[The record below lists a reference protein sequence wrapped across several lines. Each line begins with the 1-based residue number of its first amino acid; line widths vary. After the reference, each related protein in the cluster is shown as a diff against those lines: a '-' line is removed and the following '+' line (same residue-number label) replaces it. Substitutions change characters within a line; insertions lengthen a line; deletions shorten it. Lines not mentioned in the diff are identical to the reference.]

1 MKALKS
7 KLQWSQ
13 TSEVSTNMLWE
24 HSKLSVIRSTV
35 LTFEFFKT
43 TNLNKTNKQAK
54 IFLEQNF
61 SKARYV
67 IVMCCQVTA
76 TVWGGAGG
84 YSGGG
89 GGCVTSSAPSQ
100 VRIISLLCIIIII
113 IIITIVR
120 WWPRGILNPGAGAL
134 TSLAS
139 LTPGPCPASPSESTQ
154 HRESLY
160 ISDKLKDQC
169 TLRVW
174 ESQSQGS
181 LYWNLLIMDA
191 EVSAWVLSVHW
202 QFCERYQFVVHYI
215 FIPSWHSGCVASWA
229 DLCHLWAL
237 MQYVM

>member
-24 HSKLSVIRSTV
+24 HSKLSDIRSTI
-35 LTFEFFKT
+35 LTFDFLKT
-43 TNLNKTNKQAK
+43 TNLANKQAK

-61 SKARYV
+61 SKARFV

-154 HRESLY
+154 RISLY
-160 ISDKLKDQC
+160 K
-169 TLRVW
+169 W
-174 ESQSQGS
+174 
-181 LYWNLLIMDA
+181 
-191 EVSAWVLSVHW
+191 
-202 QFCERYQFVVHYI
+202 
-215 FIPSWHSGCVASWA
+215 
-229 DLCHLWAL
+229 
-237 MQYVM
+237 

>member
-1 MKALKS
+1 MWNILIPLKNMKALKS

-13 TSEVSTNMLWE
+13 TSKVSTNMLWE

-61 SKARYV
+61 SKARFV
-67 IVMCCQVTA
+67 IVMCWQVTA

-139 LTPGPCPASPSESTQ
+139 LTPGPCPALPSKST
-154 HRESLY
+154 
-160 ISDKLKDQC
+160 
-169 TLRVW
+169 
-174 ESQSQGS
+174 
-181 LYWNLLIMDA
+181 
-191 EVSAWVLSVHW
+191 
-202 QFCERYQFVVHYI
+202 
-215 FIPSWHSGCVASWA
+215 
-229 DLCHLWAL
+229 
-237 MQYVM
+237 